1 MGRIDSGV
9 EHEAAVKQLRALRAR
24 QFAPKCDCS
33 VLTEWGVCK
42 RPACFDWDA
51 ASPAPRVGGG
61 IRGDGGKIDISGR
74 QFRSKPP
81 ISCKSIAFVDVKT
94 A

>member
-1 MGRIDSGV
+1 MRTCSRVSSVATVILRVQIINGRV
-9 EHEAAVKQLRALRAR
+9 AENQQAR
-24 QFAPKCDCS
+24 LDQPTCS
-33 VLTEWGVCK
+33 VTLT
-42 RPACFDWDA
+42 A
-51 ASPAPRVGGG
+51 AED
-61 IRGDGGKIDISGR
+61 RGDGGKIDISGS